1 VFQVEY
7 FLLPVEAA
15 FVPRYTLSLVP
26 NLHVGGMH
34 LGLHFDADR
43 QRIRVEVGQH
53 LRATARVHMRK
64 VNRGQIKAF
73 LRQCT
78 QVFSLKIH
86 SCTNGLG
93 PLAD

>member
-1 VFQVEY
+1 
-7 FLLPVEAA
+7 
-15 FVPRYTLSLVP
+15 
-26 NLHVGGMH
+26 
-34 LGLHFDADR
+34 
-43 QRIRVEVGQH
+43 
-53 LRATARVHMRK
+53 MRK

-73 LRQCT
+73 FRQCT